1 MKTTSKKK
9 QQIELSEP
17 ILVRTLGLSKTFTEN
32 DELKS
37 WFSAYE
43 QLNEIEEA
51 FLAKA
56 CNHLLTHV
64 DYWNEEELK
73 MHFISMIIFLADY
86 QQPFQVFFDREISAE
101 VDGVFIKTE
110 ADMLVSKG
118 FGDIIETP
126 YFFLHEYKREKKY
139 TGDPIGQML
148 GGMLIAQAKNNNHQP
163 VYGCY
168 VQGRFWFFSI
178 LTAKEY
184 IISQPLN
191 ATAIAEAA
199 QIVYMLRY
207 IKKIY
212 S

>member
-1 MKTTSKKK
+1 MQKRTK
-9 QQIELSEP
+9 QIELSEP
-17 ILVRTLGLSKTFTEN
+17 ILVRALNLKPIFGSSPLLKEWLETSDRLKASEQELLEKASAKLLEN
-32 DELKS
+32 TN
-37 WFSAYE
+37 F
-43 QLNEIEEA
+43 
-51 FLAKA
+51 
-56 CNHLLTHV
+56 
-64 DYWNEEELK
+64 WNEEELK
-73 MHFISMIIFLADY
+73 MHFISILIVLADY
-86 QQPFQVFFDREISAE
+86 TKPFQVFFDREISATVE
-101 VDGVFIKTE
+101 GILIKSE

-148 GGMLIAQAKNNNHQP
+148 GGMLIAQAKNNDKKP

-178 LTAKEY
+178 LLDKEY

-191 ATAIAEAA
+191 AVEIQEST

-212 S
+212 SQI